1 VALNSTAED
10 INRFV
15 ATVSRIAE
23 QTDLLALNAA
33 IEAARA
39 GNAGRGFAVVADE
52 VRKLAEQAQLAAEDV
67 VQLTQ
72 LVTARVSSTTR
83 AMEVGVANVGEIETV
98 SRNIDTALDSITSA
112 AERTRTAAGEVAM
125 RAERNAAI
133 VATAAEGVQSIS
145 RTAEGHAAAAQ
156 QVSAATQE
164 QSAAC
169 EQMSSASTQLMHGS
183 EQLREL
189 VGALKG

>member
-1 VALNSTAED
+1 
-10 INRFV
+10 
-15 ATVSRIAE
+15 VSRIAE

-52 VRKLAEQAQLAAEDV
+52 VRKLAEQAQTAAEDV
-67 VQLTQ
+67 VRLTQ
-72 LVTARVSSTTR
+72 QVTARVASTSL
-83 AMEVGVANVGEIETV
+83 AMEAGVANVGEIENV
-98 SRNIDTALDSITSA
+98 SRNIDAALDAITTA
-112 AERTRTAAGEVAM
+112 AEQTRVAAGSVAV

-133 VATAAEGVQSIS
+133 VASAAQGVQSIA

-169 EQMSSASTQLMHGS
+169 EQMSSASTQLLQGS

-189 VGALKG
+189 VGALKAVA

>member
-1 VALNSTAED
+1 MRRSSTAVP
-10 INRFV
+10 N
-15 ATVSRIAE
+15 ASR
-23 QTDLLALNAA
+23 
-33 IEAARA
+33 
-39 GNAGRGFAVVADE
+39 
-52 VRKLAEQAQLAAEDV
+52 
-67 VQLTQ
+67 
-72 LVTARVSSTTR
+72 TTR
-83 AMEVGVANVGEIETV
+83 TLSEHDSKELLGRYGVPLVE
-98 SRNIDTALDSITSA
+98 
-112 AERTRTAAGEVAM
+112 ER
-125 RAERNAAI
+125 I
-133 VATAAEGVQSIS
+133 VATAAEGVQSIA